1 MPFTI
6 RQLTV
11 DDADAVH
18 ALLLRSPEYARAVR
32 GREVA
37 EGDAREILT
46 ARPPQVDPLAKWVLG
61 LCDGEGT
68 VRGLC
73 DVIVHWPEPATA
85 HIGLLLVDSTAH
97 GRGLGR
103 LLHDSAL
110 AQLRADGG
118 IRRLRAGVVATNADR
133 AGGFW
138 EHLGYRPTGVTAA
151 YSAGTIE
158 STTEIL
164 TRDLVA
170 EASQSPH
177 ALAPVAVADTRADA
191 GPGTGTG
198 AAAGAG
204 VHHLEL
210 WTADLIAAEPAWHWL
225 LTTLG
230 WAAEHVEGWETGRI
244 WRHGDGSY
252 IVLEQSPDVVGE
264 RSERRAPGMN
274 HIALSVQT
282 RAALE
287 AIRDSAAEHGW
298 RELFS
303 DAFPHAGGP
312 DHAAWYAE
320 DPEGIEV
327 ELVAPSA
334 PPSSSDSP
342 DPQGSAVA
350 PVAPEALGGPGGLG
364 GLGGL

>member
-1 MPFTI
+1 MPSTI
-6 RQLTV
+6 RPLTM
-11 DDADAVH
+11 DDAAAVH
-18 ALLLRSPEYARAVR
+18 ALLLRSPEYTRTVR

-37 EGDAREILT
+37 EGDAQEILT
-46 ARPPQVDPLAKWVLG
+46 VRPPQADPRAKSVIGLIDPEGVLLG
-61 LCDGEGT
+61 LCD
-68 VRGLC
+68 
-73 DVIVHWPEPATA
+73 IVTHWPEPGTA
-85 HIGLLLVDSTAH
+85 HVGLLLVESTAH

-103 LLHDSAL
+103 LLHDSVL

-138 EHLGYRPTGVTAA
+138 EHLGYRPTGELVP

-158 STTEIL
+158 SSTMIL
-164 TRDLVA
+164 TRDLVLAVPEPTYVPASVTAPAAPSPDDLAGRHRSA
-170 EASQSPH
+170 E
-177 ALAPVAVADTRADA
+177 
-191 GPGTGTG
+191 
-198 AAAGAG
+198 
-204 VHHLEL
+204 HHLEL
-210 WTADLIAAEPAWHWL
+210 WTADLAAAEPAWHWL
-225 LTTLG
+225 LATLG
-230 WAAEHVEGWETGRI
+230 WAAERVDGWETGRI

-252 IVLEQSPDVVGE
+252 IVLEQSPDVVGQ

-274 HIALSVQT
+274 HIALTVQT

-312 DHAAWYAE
+312 DHVAWYGE
-320 DPEGIEV
+320 DPDGIEV

-334 PPSSSDSP
+334 PPSASGSP
-342 DPQGSAVA
+342 DSSG
-350 PVAPEALGGPGGLG
+350 
-364 GLGGL
+364 

>member
-1 MPFTI
+1 MPSTI
-6 RQLTV
+6 RPLTT
-11 DDADAVH
+11 DDAAAVN
-18 ALLLRSPEYARAVR
+18 ALLLRSPEYTRTVR

-37 EGDAREILT
+37 EEDALEILT
-46 ARPPQVDPLAKWVLG
+46 ALPPRVDAPAKSVIGLIDPEGVL
-61 LCDGEGT
+61 
-68 VRGLC
+68 RGLC
-73 DVIVHWPEPATA
+73 DIVTHWPEPGTA

-103 LLHDSAL
+103 LLHDSVL

-118 IRRLRAGVVATNADR
+118 VRRLRAGVVATNEDR
-133 AGGFW
+133 ARGFW
-138 EHLGYRPTGVTAA
+138 EHLGYRPTGGPVP
-151 YSAGTIE
+151 YSAGIIE
-158 STTEIL
+158 SSTTIL
-164 TRDLVA
+164 TRDLELAAPELPHLAASATAPAVPPVA
-170 EASQSPH
+170 EP
-177 ALAPVAVADTRADA
+177 A
-191 GPGTGTG
+191 GHHRS
-198 AAAGAG
+198 A

-230 WAAEHVEGWETGRI
+230 WAAEHVDGWEAGRI

-364 GLGGL
+364 GL